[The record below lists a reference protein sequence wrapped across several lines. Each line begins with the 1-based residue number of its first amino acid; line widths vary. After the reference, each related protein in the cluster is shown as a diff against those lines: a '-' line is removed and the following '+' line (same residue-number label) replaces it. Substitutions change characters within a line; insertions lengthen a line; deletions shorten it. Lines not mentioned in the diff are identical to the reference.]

1 MDVNGMKRKYKMM
14 MGPGVGLSDL
24 IDATLPRMRS
34 LLFRPE
40 EVAVAEIINFTGEGG
55 LIGAAGLFQNPVNS

>member
-1 MDVNGMKRKYKMM
+1 MDVNGMKRKNKMM

-40 EVAVAEIINFTGEGG
+40 EVAVAEVINFTGEGG
-55 LIGAAGLFQNPVNS
+55 LIGTAGFFQNPVNS